1 MVHLSTFKLA
11 LILLP
16 LVSAQVVEECPGS
29 EDVLQEVCTFNSGSE
44 SAVEFRR
51 KTRLDYNVTDKN
63 DGNSFVYKIIV
74 KC

>member
-16 LVSAQVVEECPGS
+16 LVSAQVVTECPS
-29 EDVLQEVCTFNSGSE
+29 RESVLQEVCTYNSDSE
-44 SAVEFRR
+44 CAVEFRR

-63 DGNSFVYKIIV
+63 HGNSFVYNYS
-74 KC
+74 

>member
-16 LVSAQVVEECPGS
+16 LVAAQVVEECPGS
-29 EDVLQEVCTFNSGSE
+29 GDVLQEVCTFNSSSE

-51 KTRLDYNVTDKN
+51 KTRLDHNVTDKTE
-63 DGNSFVYKIIV
+63 GI
-74 KC
+74 

>member
-16 LVSAQVVEECPGS
+16 LVSANVVEECPGS
-29 EDVLQEVCTFNSGSE
+29 DGVLQEVCTFNSSSE

-51 KTRLDYNVTDKN
+51 KTRLDYNVTDKT
-63 DGNSFVYKIIV
+63 DGNSSVNNYS
-74 KC
+74 

>member
-1 MVHLSTFKLA
+1 MVHLSTFTLA

-29 EDVLQEVCTFNSGSE
+29 EGVLQEVCTFNSRSE

-51 KTRLDYNVTDKN
+51 KTRLDYNVTDKT
-63 DGNSFVYKIIV
+63 DGNSSVYNYS
-74 KC
+74 